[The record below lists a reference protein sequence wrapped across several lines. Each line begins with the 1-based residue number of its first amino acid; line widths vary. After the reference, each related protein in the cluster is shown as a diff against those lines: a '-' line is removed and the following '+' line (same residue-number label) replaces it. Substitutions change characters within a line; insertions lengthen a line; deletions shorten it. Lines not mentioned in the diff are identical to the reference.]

1 MSTSSSRSATYQP
14 TYTLRPSASIPDY
27 QSPES
32 IYSRQRNLNN
42 PNYRAARGPIPLD
55 NSYANHKR
63 EPVQRPPGFEGEE
76 VRASFRSALTTNSS
90 FLGTSGTERSSVV
103 TKSSSRTS
111 IFGRDEGMSVDD
123 AIGMY
128 EGGFTD
134 SDVATNY
141 GTRPPT
147 ASSEQ
152 QRISGLE
159 DAMGHSLG
167 VPSNI
172 ITRDSTQIF
181 KAGLDAP
188 PAVPQDDGHHESL
201 DLQEAYFD
209 EKPAPAKPVTRIA
222 TEPFDETRDQ
232 YGFRKKTQH
241 VPLDKY
247 EAWAGPYAEH
257 VARRRKKWVALMKDN
272 GLSSNH
278 PDHFPPRSDK
288 VKRFIRKGIPP
299 DWRGAAWFW
308 YAGGPTLLEKHPGV
322 YADLVRRAAAGQV
335 SETDDEIIERDLNR
349 TFPDNIKFKPDPVPV
364 APGEARNS
372 QRTIAEPETP
382 ILQSLRRVLQAFS
395 IYNPKIGYCQ
405 SLNFLAGLLLLFM
418 DEEKSFWMLN
428 TITRVYLPGTH
439 ELNLEGANVDLGV
452 LMTSIK
458 DMMPSIWAK
467 IGGELDGS
475 SLPPS
480 TLRLPPITLCTTAWF
495 MSCFIGTL
503 PIETTLRVWDAF
515 FYEGSKTLFRIALTV
530 FKVGE
535 QEIKAV
541 NDPMEIF
548 QVVQTIPRRLIDCNH
563 LMDMCYKRRNGFGHL
578 SQDTIEKGRAERRKG
593 YAEERERTARGE
605 AGTTNAP
612 GLTRSSTKKAGAL
625 FRRGK
630 KGEV

>member
-1 MSTSSSRSATYQP
+1 
-14 TYTLRPSASIPDY
+14 
-27 QSPES
+27 
-32 IYSRQRNLNN
+32 
-42 PNYRAARGPIPLD
+42 
-55 NSYANHKR
+55 
-63 EPVQRPPGFEGEE
+63 
-76 VRASFRSALTTNSS
+76 
-90 FLGTSGTERSSVV
+90 
-103 TKSSSRTS
+103 
-111 IFGRDEGMSVDD
+111 MSVDD

-147 ASSEQ
+147 ATSEQ
-152 QRISGLE
+152 RRISGLE
-159 DAMGHSLG
+159 EAMNDHLG
-167 VPSNI
+167 VPSYPI
-172 ITRDSTQIF
+172 IRDSAQIF
-181 KAGLDAP
+181 KAGMHGALTPPESSGKEERLD
-188 PAVPQDDGHHESL
+188 V
-201 DLQEAYFD
+201 QEGYF
-209 EKPAPAKPVTRIA
+209 EKASAIRPLTRA
-222 TEPFDETRDQ
+222 NTAPFDETRDR

-247 EAWAGPYAEH
+247 EAWAGPYSEH
-257 VARRRKKWVALMKDN
+257 VARRRKKWIALMKDN
-272 GLSSNH
+272 GLSSDK
-278 PDHFPPRSDK
+278 PQQFPPKSDK
-288 VKRFIRKGIPP
+288 VKRFVRKGVPP
-299 DWRGAAWFW
+299 EWRGAAWFW
-308 YAGGPTLLEKHPGV
+308 YAGGPALLAKHPGV
-322 YADLVRRAAAGQV
+322 YDDLIRRAAAGQV

-349 TFPDNIKFKPDPVPV
+349 TFPDNIKFKPDPTI
-364 APGEARNS
+364 APGQVRDS
-372 QRTIAEPETP
+372 TRTVAEPETP
-382 ILQSLRRVLQAFS
+382 MLQALRRVLQAFS

-418 DEEKSFWMLN
+418 EEEKAFWMLN

-475 SLPPS
+475 SLPHS

-503 PIETTLRVWDAF
+503 PIETTLRVWDSF
-515 FYEGSKTLFRIALTV
+515 FYEGSKTLFRIALTI

-548 QVVQTIPRRLIDCNH
+548 QVVQTIPRRIIDANL
-563 LMDMCYKRRNGFGHL
+563 LMDTCYKRRNGFGHL

-593 YAEERERTARGE
+593 YADERE
-605 AGTTNAP
+605 
-612 GLTRSSTKKAGAL
+612 KAS
-625 FRRGK
+625 
-630 KGEV
+630 KGEVPVPTTPGLGRSGTRKAGTLFGRKKRGVEI